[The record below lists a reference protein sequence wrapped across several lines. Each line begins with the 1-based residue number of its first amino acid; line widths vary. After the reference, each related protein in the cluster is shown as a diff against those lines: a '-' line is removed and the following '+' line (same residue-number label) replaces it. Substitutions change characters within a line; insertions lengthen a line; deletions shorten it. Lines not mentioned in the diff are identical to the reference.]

1 MDEFA
6 MPPAPDDNAPR
17 SAADDSSARRRHLM
31 PFGAEVGPEGVTF
44 RLYAPKLSTV
54 GLALGAEAPVP
65 MEPGGDGFHVL
76 HRDCGPGTR
85 YRFVLPD
92 GMAVP
97 DPASRFQPDDAGG
110 ASEVIDPA
118 AYRWADG
125 DWRGRPWPEAVIYE
139 MHVGAFTE
147 AGTFRAAADRLAH
160 LADLGVTAVQ
170 VMPVADFPGRRNWGY
185 DGVLPFAPDSAY
197 GRPED
202 FKAFVDA
209 AHALG
214 LMVFLDVVYN
224 HFGPEANFLPLTAP
238 LFTERH
244 MTPWGA
250 GINFDGEGSRWIRRF
265 VVENALYWLTEFHLD
280 GLRLDAVHGILDDSE
295 PHILE
300 EMAAR
305 VRAATAGR
313 HVHLVLE
320 NEENEAS
327 RLAPAG
333 AFTAQWN
340 DDVHH
345 VLHTALTGEGLGYYA
360 DYLGRTDLLGRALA
374 EGFAFQGEP
383 MDYRGSARG
392 EPSDSLPTTAFV
404 AFLQNHDQ
412 VGNRAT
418 GERIALLAPEAAVRA
433 AAAVY
438 LLLPQVPMLFMGE
451 EWGTR
456 QPFPFFVGFEGELA
470 EKVRE
475 GRRREFARFPA
486 FADEAARA
494 AIPDPAA
501 EATFLSAKLDWRESE
516 AEPHRAHLDLY
527 RRLLAVRRA
536 EIVPRLGDGVRG
548 GRHAV
553 LADGAVRVIW
563 TLAGGETLHLEANLS
578 PRPLEDVPEAPG
590 RRLWLEGTC
599 DHGGLGPWSVRWSL
613 SG

>member
-1 MDEFA
+1 
-6 MPPAPDDNAPR
+6 
-17 SAADDSSARRRHLM
+17 M
-31 PFGAEVGPEGVTF
+31 PFGAECDGDGVAF
-44 RLYAPKLSTV
+44 RLFAPQAAAVQL
-54 GLALGAEAPVP
+54 LIEGAAPVL
-65 MEPGGDGFHVL
+65 MDRDEAGWHSVRSGG
-76 HRDCGPGTR
+76 CAPGTR
-85 YRFVLPD
+85 YRYQLPD
-92 GMAVP
+92 GQAVP
-97 DPASRFQPDDAGG
+97 DPASRFQPDDAAG

-118 AYRWADG
+118 AYHWSDG
-125 DWRGRPWPEAVIYE
+125 DWRGRPWSEAVVYE

-147 AGTFRAAADRLAH
+147 EGTFRAAAGRLPH

-202 FKAFVDA
+202 FKAFVEA
-209 AHALG
+209 AHRLG
-214 LMVFLDVVYN
+214 LMVLLDVVYN
-224 HFGPEANFLPLTAP
+224 HFGPEANFLPAYAP

-244 MTPWGA
+244 VTPWGP
-250 GINFDGEGSRWIRRF
+250 GINFDGEGSAGIRRF
-265 VVENALYWLTEFHLD
+265 VVENALYWLTEYHLD
-280 GLRLDAVHGILDDSE
+280 GLRLDAVHGLLDDSE

-300 EMAAR
+300 ELAAA
-305 VRAATAGR
+305 VRGATAGR
-313 HVHLVLE
+313 VVHLVLE

-340 DDVHH
+340 DDAHH

-374 EGFAFQGEP
+374 EGFAFQGET
-383 MDYRGSARG
+383 MDYRGSPRG
-392 EPSDSLPTTAFV
+392 EPSDALPTTAFV

-438 LLLPQVPMLFMGE
+438 LLLPQVPMIFMGE
-451 EWGTR
+451 EWGTGR
-456 QPFPFFVGFEGELA
+456 PFPFFVGFEGELA

-486 FADEAARA
+486 FADEAARE

-501 EATFLSAKLDWRESE
+501 EATFLSAKLDWRELE
-516 AEPHRAHLDLY
+516 TEPHRAHLDLY

-536 EIVPRLGDGVRG
+536 EIVPRLGEGVRG
-548 GRHAV
+548 GRHAA
-553 LADGAVRVIW
+553 LADGAVRVDW
-563 TLAGGETLHLEANLS
+563 TLFGGETLLLEANLS
-578 PRPLEDVPEAPG
+578 PRPLPGLPEAPG
-590 RRLWLEGTC
+590 RRLWQEGAGEG
-599 DHGGLGPWSVRWSL
+599 GGLGPWAVRWSL
-613 SG
+613 SD